1 MTALVLVVVIAAVGL
16 AIDIGAI
23 LKTRTTLQKNADAM
37 ALAGAQE
44 LCGTATCQG
53 AADTVA
59 RAYGVTN
66 GVTADDGVTITFGQD
81 CDGDPA
87 NVNTDL
93 ITVEVTR
100 NQPSFF
106 ARVVGFAGG
115 DVKACATARKFAI
128 GSLSGARPFAL
139 EDNCIEE
146 IEYGEVVVLKHDSDT
161 TRTCDAFLGNFG
173 TLDLDSSGG
182 MGMRDDIAFG
192 SDETVC
198 ADSVPGCTSYTFDT
212 LTGDQIGNVKLGLKY
227 VDENTPAACDT
238 WAEVVTGGATDDEKI
253 NPDCNPW
260 RPSYAQRYGADAA
273 TRLWVIPIVDGLWDA
288 GGSHEIVIK
297 GFAVVFWAGRWQ
309 DCNGGNTCDIE
320 AIFVEQSVNVPG
332 VDLIDWYDGATAAAV
347 VLVK

>member
-16 AIDIGAI
+16 AVDIGAI

-44 LCGTATCQG
+44 LCGTSACQG

-59 RAYGVTN
+59 RAYGTTN
-66 GVTADDGVTITFGQD
+66 GVTGSDGVSVTFGQD
-81 CDGDPA
+81 CDGNA
-87 NVNTDL
+87 ASLNTDL

-128 GSLSGARPFAL
+128 GALSGARPFAL

-146 IEYGEVVVLKHDSDT
+146 IDYGEIVVLKHDSDT

-182 MGMRDDIAFG
+182 MGMRDDIAYG

-198 ADSVPGCTSYTFDT
+198 ADSVPGCESSVFNT
-212 LTGDQIGNVKLGLKY
+212 LTGDQIGNVTQGLKY
-227 VDENTPAACDT
+227 VDQNTPTNCDE
-238 WAEVVTGGATDDEKI
+238 WEEVVIGGATADEKI

-260 RPSYAQRYGADAA
+260 RPSYPETAA

-288 GGSHEIVIK
+288 GGTHEIVIK
-297 GFAVVFWAGRWQ
+297 GFAVVFWEGDWQ
-309 DCNGGNTCDIE
+309 DCQGGNRCDIR
-320 AIFVEQSVNVPG
+320 AIFVEQSVNLPG
-332 VDLIDWYDGATAAAV
+332 VDLIDWYDGATATAV
-347 VLVK
+347 VLIK